1 MFLNKYSIV
10 FLTLMVTLA
19 SNYDKYK
26 VPPVIVITSTSVVTP
41 PYVECREIITPSPV
55 IIEPH
60 RFGITD
66 IVTTGNVIDV
76 IERVWYATR
85 QTENYK

>member
-19 SNYDKYK
+19 SNYDQYE
-26 VPPVIVITSTSVVTP
+26 VPLVIMITSTSMVAP

-85 QTENYK
+85 QTENFK

>member
-1 MFLNKYSIV
+1 
-10 FLTLMVTLA
+10 MVTLA
-19 SNYDKYK
+19 SNYDKFE

-55 IIEPH
+55 IIEPD
-60 RFGITD
+60 RFGISD
-66 IVTTGNVIDV
+66 VITTGNVIDV